1 MYDKDINNN
10 NIHLIRNNNHQE
22 KKRWNVD
29 IFLSFNGPL
38 QIQKLYLYFEED
50 HQIIKIYL
58 HFIFLFV
65 EIFIPYMYDIRPTER
80 INIAYLPHKMWIKS
94 SANGKDKMDISNL
107 PKPLANVM
115 EAG

>member
-1 MYDKDINNN
+1 
-10 NIHLIRNNNHQE
+10 
-22 KKRWNVD
+22 
-29 IFLSFNGPL
+29 
-38 QIQKLYLYFEED
+38 
-50 HQIIKIYL
+50 
-58 HFIFLFV
+58 
-65 EIFIPYMYDIRPTER
+65 MYDIRPTER